1 MTNRGSQKPHVV
13 AGVDNVASL
22 MEQGREGAAL
32 SSLER
37 VKRVFARER
46 PMILLWHLCVG
57 AALALPRRSGW
68 GGSVKDELGKP
79 KPQVPSGAKCHRPPL
94 TQKALSSLDG
104 KFPLCYC

>member
-22 MEQGREGAAL
+22 MEHGREGAAL

-37 VKRVFARER
+37 VKRVCSGMSDESFMASLSWSRA
-46 PMILLWHLCVG
+46 G
-57 AALALPRRSGW
+57 AAKEIRMGW
-68 GGSVKDELGKP
+68 IGEGRAGEAQTPG
-79 KPQVPSGAKCHRPPL
+79 PSRAKCHRPSL
-94 TQKALSSLDG
+94 TQKSLSSLNG